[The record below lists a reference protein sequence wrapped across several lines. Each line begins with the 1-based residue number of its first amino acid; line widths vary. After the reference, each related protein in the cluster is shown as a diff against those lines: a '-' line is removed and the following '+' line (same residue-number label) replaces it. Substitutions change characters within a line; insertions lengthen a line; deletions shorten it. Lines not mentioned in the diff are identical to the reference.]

1 MNKYQVLLDY
11 VNSGTAILTA
21 GKIHD
26 NIPTIHDIGH
36 NLPIDSN
43 SEVRH
48 VGFGFFEAKVND
60 DCITFDGG
68 GAMNRLTDNDR
79 NNILSWCILGA
90 NSGQLESMGYNLES
104 VKSALESFNS

>member
-1 MNKYQVLLDY
+1 MNKYQVLLDK

-36 NLPIDSN
+36 SLPIDSN
-43 SEVRH
+43 SKVEH
-48 VGFGFFEAKVND
+48 MGFGYFIAEVNGD
-60 DCITFDGG
+60 SITFDGG
-68 GAMNRLTDNDR
+68 GAMNNLVDSNGD
-79 NNILSWCILGA
+79 NILSWCVLGA

>member
-1 MNKYQVLLDY
+1 MNKYQVLLDK

-21 GKIHD
+21 GRIHD

-60 DCITFDGG
+60 DYITFDGG
-68 GAMNRLTDNDR
+68 GAMYRLTDNDG
-79 NNILSWCILGA
+79 NNILSWCVLDA